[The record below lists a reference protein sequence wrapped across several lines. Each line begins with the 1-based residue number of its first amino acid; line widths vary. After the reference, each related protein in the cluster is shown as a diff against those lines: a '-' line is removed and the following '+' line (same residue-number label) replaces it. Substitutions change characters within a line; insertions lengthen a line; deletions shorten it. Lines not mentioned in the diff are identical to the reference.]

1 MDENSVS
8 LRRPKFETK
17 GTNTL
22 TLKGVCFAPLDSQ
35 YLDVS
40 RGIAAESSPLHIARS
55 QNWTVSYPPLKR

>member
-40 RGIAAESSPLHIARS
+40 QGIAAESSPLHIARS
-55 QNWTVSYPPLKR
+55 QN